1 MGKESSDSGTQ
12 EREDSDHGSHD
23 SRAHSAPTAAEEPTH
38 RTPSMEDA
46 PSDSGARG
54 QRRSAIPS
62 SHHQEQ
68 PRLERSPG
76 TGTPPPLSSASRS
89 MDARLEQAR
98 RRQSAAQA
106 ALVRRRHRLEL
117 HQRSVDDAE
126 TEGKEASEELRRV
139 EWAVAQQAR
148 TNDSGAVA
156 SSTAPVPVPDVHSRS
171 VRMGDEA
178 FFEGS
183 VAFMASQLR
192 HEFRTDLGTAVFD
205 SAAQLLTSVRQ
216 TSSQAPELL
225 SVRQAWSAIDHSSWR
240 GQLQAGPTLALVT
253 ALRRA
258 HDAAGAPV
266 FLADPAG
273 GPGGTPPR
281 EEAARR
287 HPRWPKPPPRGWR

>member
-1 MGKESSDSGTQ
+1 
-12 EREDSDHGSHD
+12 
-23 SRAHSAPTAAEEPTH
+23 
-38 RTPSMEDA
+38 MEDA

-98 RRQSAAQA
+98 RRKSAAQA
-106 ALVRRRHRLEL
+106 AIVRRRHRLEL

-183 VAFMASQLR
+183 VVFMASQLR
-192 HEFRTDLGTAVFD
+192 HEFRTDLGTAVLESTANICTAD
-205 SAAQLLTSVRQ
+205 IL
-216 TSSQAPELL
+216 SST
-225 SVRQAWSAIDHSSWR
+225 R
-240 GQLQAGPTLALVT
+240 
-253 ALRRA
+253 
-258 HDAAGAPV
+258 APV
-266 FLADPAG
+266 GATG
-273 GPGGTPPR
+273 MV
-281 EEAARR
+281 R
-287 HPRWPKPPPRGWR
+287 HRP